1 MKTRING
8 FMSWQTICRCLL
20 LTVMFISSASSSK
33 AQNALW
39 HQLTNGIYNSANFE
53 DLYFINPNTGW
64 LIHTYGRIYRT
75 TNGGYE
81 WLMTDS
87 IGIGGFTEAEFIN
100 ENTGWVSSR
109 SYNLFKTTNGGANL
123 VRITNFPSPV
133 PGGLECIHILNDQFI
148 YGCGRYDALANFV
161 KSNDGGSTWTT
172 KSLEQMATGLRD
184 CYFFDENRGLVAGC
198 LGTGSNRKSVI
209 LYTSDSGLNWNTVY
223 LGNRELE
230 SVQKISFIDNLT
242 GYASVER
249 ITFPEKF
256 VLKTTNGGLNWV
268 ELTFPNFHEHGIGFI
283 NANTGWIGGDYNPTY
298 GTTDGGQT
306 WFNANIGQFIFGFQF
321 FGDTLGFAC
330 GKYVYKYEKTSSIVQ
345 TNSETPGEFRL
356 LQNYPNPFNPGT
368 VIRFEI
374 NTPGHV
380 LLRVFDVLGREVAD
394 LVNEYLRQGSYE
406 TFFDASMAGGQ
417 ASNLVSGIYLY
428 QIVVNPSGLRN
439 TSADRISEAGFTD
452 VKKMLLIK

>member
-1 MKTRING
+1 MKALNLGIQLRQL
-8 FMSWQTICRCLL
+8 FCKCLL
-20 LTVMFISSASSSK
+20 LSMMLTSSASVAE
-33 AQNALW
+33 AQSALW
-39 HQLTNGIYNSANFE
+39 HQLNGIYNSANFH

-64 LIHTYGRIYRT
+64 LIHTYGNIYRT
-75 TNGGYE
+75 TNGGYN
-81 WLMTDS
+81 WLKTDS
-87 IGIGGFTEAEFIN
+87 IVLGGFTDAEFIN
-100 ENTGWVSSR
+100 ENTGWISSR

-123 VRITNFPSPV
+123 VRITNFPNPV

-161 KSNDGGSTWTT
+161 KSTDGGNTWTT

-184 CYFFDENRGLVAGC
+184 SYFFDESRGLVAGG
-198 LGTGSNRKSVI
+198 LGSGNNREAVI
-209 LYTSDSGLNWNTVY
+209 LYTSDSGLNWIKVY
-223 LGNRELE
+223 EGNRVIEA
-230 SVQKISFIDNLT
+230 VQKICFINHLT

-249 ITFPEKF
+249 ITYPEKF

-268 ELTFPNFHEHGIGFI
+268 ELPFPNFHEHGIGFI
-283 NANTGWIGGDYNPTY
+283 NANTGWVGGDYNPTY

-330 GKYVYKYEKTSSIVQ
+330 GKYVYKYEKTNSIIQ

-356 LQNYPNPFNPGT
+356 MQNFPNPFNPT
-368 VIRFEI
+368 TAIRFEI
-374 NTPGHV
+374 KTSGNV
-380 LLRVFDVLGREVAD
+380 LLRVFDLLGREVAV

-406 TFFDASMAGGQ
+406 TVFDVIMSGGQ
-417 ASNLVSGIYLY
+417 AVSGIYLY
-428 QIVVNPSGLRN
+428 QIVVNPSGQHN
-439 TSADRISEAGFTD
+439 ASADQISEVGFSD